1 MVDLDIILAGLSDAF
16 TLWNLCFVIS
26 GVVLG
31 QLVAAI
37 PGIGPVMAI
46 AIAIPFTFGL
56 EPLLA
61 IAFLVGVCKG
71 GTVGGAIPA
80 ILTWI
85 RLVF

>member
-1 MVDLDIILAGLSDAF
+1 MVDLDTILAGLSDAF
-16 TLWNLCFVIS
+16 TLWNLCFVIF

-56 EPLLA
+56 DPLPA

-80 ILTWI
+80 ILINTPG
-85 RLVF
+85 